1 MASEANQQTQSLAK
15 PAFTEA
21 QASALVES
29 IFGLKVSKIQPLPSY
44 DDQNFHVHISRTKDT
59 ADGPAEYVLKI
70 SNTETSKNPDLI
82 EAQNLVIMFLKAAGF
97 PTASVCRTKGDNTT
111 SLVCIDNSLETRS
124 HLVRLLTFLPGR
136 PVAQTP
142 VSPQLLYEIGR
153 LAAKLDK
160 TLETFHHPKLL
171 SLHRDDFIWNLKNI
185 PLLEKYLD
193 ALGQNQNREIA
204 EQVIQLF
211 KKEVVTKL
219 SEFRECIN
227 HGDLN
232 DYNILVQP
240 SESASGDTVLQVS
253 GVLDF
258 GDMSHGCYVFEVAI
272 TIMYMMIESKNPLQV
287 GGHVL
292 AGFESVDPL
301 TAIERGALF
310 PLVCGRFCQSLVMAA
325 YSCQLYPEN
334 REYLM
339 ITAKTGWKHLQQMLD
354 LGQKAVEEIWFETA
368 RSYEAGSAM

>member
-1 MASEANQQTQSLAK
+1 MENGANQQTQAPAK
-15 PAFTEA
+15 PAFTDA

-59 ADGPAEYVLKI
+59 TDGPAEYVLKI
-70 SNTETSKNPDLI
+70 SNTETSKNPNLI

-97 PTASVCRTKGDNTT
+97 PTASVCHTKGDNMT
-111 SLVCIDNSLETRS
+111 SLVSVDNSSKTRS

-142 VSPQLLYEIGR
+142 ISPQLLYEIGR

-160 TLETFHHPKLL
+160 TLETFHHPKLG
-171 SLHRDDFIWNLKNI
+171 SLRRDNFIWNLKNI

-193 ALGQNQNREIA
+193 ALGQNRNREIA

-211 KKEVVTKL
+211 KEEVLTKL
-219 SEFRECIN
+219 SQFRECIN

-240 SESASGDTVLQVS
+240 SESASGDAVYQVS

-258 GDMSHGCYVFEVAI
+258 GDMSYGCYVFEVAI

-292 AGFESVDPL
+292 AGFESVIPL
-301 TAIERGALF
+301 TTVERGALF
-310 PLVCGRFCQSLVMAA
+310 PLVCSRFCQSLVMAA
-325 YSCQLYPEN
+325 YSCQLHPDN

-354 LGQKAVEEIWFETA
+354 MGRKEVEGIWFDIA
-368 RSYEAGSAM
+368 RSYEAGGSM